1 MTKPYISP
9 VDVWSVIK
17 DVFPCVQERIAIL
30 GQVDRHFGSLVTW
43 INLHTF
49 RDLGQMGAKRRRG
62 QREKDGGGGERRK
75 GIVFSFSLDQLS
87 RGSIPYFIQHTNNTL
102 RIDKTRQYFGGGLI
116 PDTSTRFPNN
126 LKLGSVL
133 KNLEVGNNP
142 ERNWFGRNPRS
153 YEISIRNTKHST
165 SRNLLSLHNY
175 SNKIEQALRLLFNK
189 THSSLMGKNYLQTH
203 GTTMGT
209 TIAVTFANIFI

>member
-1 MTKPYISP
+1 
-9 VDVWSVIK
+9 
-17 DVFPCVQERIAIL
+17 
-30 GQVDRHFGSLVTW
+30 
-43 INLHTF
+43 
-49 RDLGQMGAKRRRG
+49 MGAKRRRD

-142 ERNWFGRNPRS
+142 ERNWFGRNPGS

-165 SRNLLSLHNY
+165 SRSLLSLHNY

-209 TIAVTFANIFI
+209 TIAVAFANIFI

>member
-62 QREKDGGGGERRK
+62 QREKDGGGGGERRK
-75 GIVFSFSLDQLS
+75 GVIFSFSLDQLS

-102 RIDKTRQYFGGGLI
+102 RIDKTRQYFGGSY
-116 PDTSTRFPNN
+116 TSWYMNRFPNN

-133 KNLEVGNNP
+133 KNLLGWGGGGGWCEIGGSP
-142 ERNWFGRNPRS
+142 QRNWR
-153 YEISIRNTKHST
+153 
-165 SRNLLSLHNY
+165 
-175 SNKIEQALRLLFNK
+175 
-189 THSSLMGKNYLQTH
+189 
-203 GTTMGT
+203 
-209 TIAVTFANIFI
+209 

>member
-1 MTKPYISP
+1 MTLELELTIFK
-9 VDVWSVIK
+9 
-17 DVFPCVQERIAIL
+17 IL
-30 GQVDRHFGSLVTW
+30 EGQNPEFK
-43 INLHTF
+43 I
-49 RDLGQMGAKRRRG
+49 
-62 QREKDGGGGERRK
+62 
-75 GIVFSFSLDQLS
+75 
-87 RGSIPYFIQHTNNTL
+87 
-102 RIDKTRQYFGGGLI
+102 
-116 PDTSTRFPNN
+116 
-126 LKLGSVL
+126 
-133 KNLEVGNNP
+133 LEVGNNP

-209 TIAVTFANIFI
+209 TIAVAFATIFI